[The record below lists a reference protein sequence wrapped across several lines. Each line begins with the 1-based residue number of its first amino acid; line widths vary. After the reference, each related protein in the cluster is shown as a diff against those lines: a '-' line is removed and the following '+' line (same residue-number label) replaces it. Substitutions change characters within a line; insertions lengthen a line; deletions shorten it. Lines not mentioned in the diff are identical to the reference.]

1 MRPASL
7 LKERLEEQI
16 REHRLLQ
23 TDVDS
28 HRPSVESVAQSAQEL
43 VATASN
49 ARLAKK
55 IETKLRD
62 VTSRY
67 WSFECCL
74 NHVKQNC
81 EMSLLGTGLLNIV
94 VLKHHVKQN

>member
-1 MRPASL
+1 MVVMLYRSLMRPASL
-7 LKERLEEQI
+7 QKERLEEQL

-23 TDVDS
+23 SDMDN

-62 VTSRY
+62 VTSR
-67 WSFECCL
+67 
-74 NHVKQNC
+74 
-81 EMSLLGTGLLNIV
+81 
-94 VLKHHVKQN
+94 

>member
-1 MRPASL
+1 MNEVKYDSGTSDEITVIIMLYRSLMRPASL
-7 LKERLEEQI
+7 QKERLEEQL
-16 REHRLLQ
+16 REHRLLHS
-23 TDVDS
+23 DVDN

-62 VTSRY
+62 VTTR
-67 WSFECCL
+67 
-74 NHVKQNC
+74 
-81 EMSLLGTGLLNIV
+81 
-94 VLKHHVKQN
+94 